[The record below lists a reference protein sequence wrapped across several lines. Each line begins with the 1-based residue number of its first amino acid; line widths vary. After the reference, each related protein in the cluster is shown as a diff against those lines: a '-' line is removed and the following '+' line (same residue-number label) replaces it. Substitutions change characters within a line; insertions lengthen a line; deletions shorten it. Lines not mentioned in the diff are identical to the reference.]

1 MGSYIFSLAYR
12 RGYSS
17 HYLVVTI
24 VGRPAAHTALPL
36 SHFVCVR
43 VDMHGHVHRFCLVFF
58 LAHLL

>member
-1 MGSYIFSLAYR
+1 MGSYTFSLAYR

-17 HYLVVTI
+17 HYLVVAI

-43 VDMHGHVHRFCLVFF
+43 VDMRGDVHRFSCAF
-58 LAHLL
+58 LAPLL